1 LPCIQLIGHDVR
13 MRTAIRHLHLDIT
26 EDLFERL
33 NVIAGR
39 TGMPRTT
46 WIVAALTEAEAAA
59 SWRLNAISR
68 LVVAISDDQER
79 PRVGEAYLAHD
90 DVTLR
95 ALLERYTLRDG

>member
-1 LPCIQLIGHDVR
+1 
-13 MRTAIRHLHLDIT
+13 MRIAIRHLHLDIT

-39 TGMPRTT
+39 TGVPRTS

-59 SWRLNAISR
+59 SWRLDALNR
-68 LVVAISDDQER
+68 LSAALAEDAPQR
-79 PRVGEAYLAHD
+79 ARVGEAYLAHD

-95 ALLERYTLRDG
+95 ALLEKGHD